1 MARTDVAFSM
11 GPERQLVTPIAYQWR
26 LHWLDAS
33 RRNSGMIALV
43 SLLSLIGGATLAYA
57 SERYPA
63 HVAALETGG
72 GILMIAGLALVGAGI
87 PQA

>member
-1 MARTDVAFSM
+1 
-11 GPERQLVTPIAYQWR
+11 
-26 LHWLDAS
+26 
-33 RRNSGMIALV
+33 MIALV